1 MFSQE
6 PATFE
11 ETVIIII
18 FFMPQNDKKKKKKL
32 FRYVSNNQLCINYT

>member
-18 FFMPQNDKKKKKKL
+18 FFMPQNDKKKKKL